1 MKNNISTLKEKAEK
15 NRKKILEM
23 VYRANAGHPGGS
35 LSIIDILTVIYANEV
50 DFGSEERSRVIM
62 SKGHATPALYAVL
75 NDTGCVD
82 ESEFDTFRKINSR
95 LQGHPDKNKIPE
107 IDANTGLLGQGLS
120 IGVGM
125 ALGKKLKKDKN
136 KVYVILGDGELHEG
150 QVWEAI
156 MSAPHY
162 NLDNLVAILDYN
174 RLSSKDDVN
183 KVMNLEPI
191 NDKIRAFNWEVIE
204 INGHDLEEITRALK
218 KAGEIKGKPVFIIAN
233 TIKGK
238 GVSFMENN
246 PKWHSGGLSEE
257 EYKTGIDEIDA
268 GGNKNE

>member
-1 MKNNISTLKEKAEK
+1 MKDDVSKLKKEALK

-35 LSIIDILTVIYANEV
+35 LSVIDILTAVYTNEV
-50 DFGSEERSRVIM
+50 DFTAQERSRVIL

-75 NDTGCVD
+75 NGLGFIDD
-82 ESEFDTFRKINSR
+82 NEFDTFRKANSR

-125 ALGKKLKKDKN
+125 ALGKKLKKDEN

-150 QVWEAI
+150 QVWEAL
-156 MSAPHY
+156 MAAPHY
-162 NLDNLVAILDYN
+162 GLDNLVAILDYN

-183 KVMNLEPI
+183 KVMNLEPLS
-191 NDKIRAFNWEVIE
+191 DKIKAFNWELME
-204 INGHDLEEITRALK
+204 INGHDMEEIIRTIE
-218 KAGEIKGKPVFIIAN
+218 KAKEIKGKPVFIIAN

-246 PKWHSGGLSEE
+246 PKWHSGGLKDE
-257 EYKTGIDEIDA
+257 EYKKGIEEIDA
-268 GGNKNE
+268 GGNNNE

>member
-1 MKNNISTLKEKAEK
+1 MKSDISTLKKEAKK

-23 VYRANAGHPGGS
+23 IYRANAGHPGGS
-35 LSIIDILTVIYANEV
+35 LSVIDILTVIYSNEV
-50 DFGSEERSRVIM
+50 DFSAAERSRVVL

-75 NDTGCVD
+75 NQLGFIED
-82 ESEFDTFRKINSR
+82 SEFDTFRKVNSR

-125 ALGKKLKKDKN
+125 ALGKKLKKDEN
-136 KVYVILGDGELHEG
+136 KVYVILGDGELQEG
-150 QVWEAI
+150 QIWEAL

-162 NLDNLVAILDYN
+162 KLDNIVAILDYN
-174 RLSSKDDVN
+174 RLSSKGDVN
-183 KVMNLEPI
+183 EVMNLEPVR
-191 NDKIRAFNWEVIE
+191 DKIKALNWELME
-204 INGHDLEEITRALK
+204 INGHSMKEITEALE
-218 KAGEIKGKPVFIIAN
+218 KAKGIKGKPVFIIAD

-246 PKWHSGGLSEE
+246 PKWHSGGLKDE
-257 EYKTGIDEIDA
+257 EYKTGIEEIEA
-268 GGNKNE
+268 GGNDNE

>member
-1 MKNNISTLKEKAEK
+1 MENNISILEEKAGK

-23 VYRANAGHPGGS
+23 VYRGSAGHLGGS
-35 LSIIDILTVIYANEV
+35 LSIIDILTAIYTNEI
-50 DFGSEERSRVIM
+50 DFSTKERSRVVL
-62 SKGHATPALYAVL
+62 SKGHVTPALYAVL
-75 NDTGCVD
+75 NDHGFIK
-82 ESEFDTFRKINSR
+82 ESEFVTFKKINSR

-120 IGVGM
+120 IGIGM

-136 KVYVILGDGELHEG
+136 RVYVILGDGELHEG
-150 QVWEAI
+150 QAWEAI

-183 KVMNLEPI
+183 KVMNLEPVS
-191 NDKIRAFNWEVIE
+191 DKIKAFNWEVIE
-204 INGHDLEEITRALK
+204 INGHNMEEIINALK
-218 KAGEIKGKPVFIIAN
+218 KAKEISGKPVFIIAN
-233 TIKGK
+233 TVKGK

-246 PKWHSGGLSEE
+246 PKWHSSGLTDE
-257 EYKTGIDEIDA
+257 EYKKGTAEIDA
-268 GGNKNE
+268 GGKNNE

>member
-1 MKNNISTLKEKAEK
+1 MKTKINTLKEEAKK

-35 LSIIDILTVIYANEV
+35 LSVIDILTAIYANEI
-50 DFGSEERSRVIM
+50 DFNSAERSRVVL

-75 NDTGCVD
+75 NELGFIED
-82 ESEFDTFRKINSR
+82 SEFNTFRKVNSR

-125 ALGKKLKKDKN
+125 ALGKKLKKDQN

-150 QVWEAI
+150 QVWEAL

-162 NLDNLVAILDYN
+162 KLDNLVAILDYN

-191 NDKIRAFNWEVIE
+191 NDKIKAFNWELME
-204 INGHDLEEITRALK
+204 INGHSMEEITDAIE
-218 KAGEIKGKPVFIIAN
+218 KAKGVKGKPVFIIAD
-233 TIKGK
+233 TVKGK

-246 PKWHSGGLSEE
+246 PKWHSGGLSDE
-257 EYKTGIDEIDA
+257 EYKTGIEEIEA
-268 GGNKNE
+268 GGNNNE

>member
-1 MKNNISTLKEKAEK
+1 MKKDISTLKEEAKK

-23 VYRANAGHPGGS
+23 VYKANAGHPGGS
-35 LSIIDILTVIYANEV
+35 LSVIDILTAIYTNEV
-50 DFGSEERSRVIM
+50 DFTAKERSRVIL

-75 NDTGCVD
+75 NELGFIDD
-82 ESEFDTFRKINSR
+82 SEFDTFRKVNSR
-95 LQGHPDKNKIPE
+95 LQGHPDRNKIPE

-125 ALGKKLKKDKN
+125 ALGKKLKKDEN
-136 KVYVILGDGELHEG
+136 RVYVILGDGELHEG
-150 QVWEAI
+150 QVWEAL

-162 NLDNLVAILDYN
+162 ELDNLTAILDYN

-183 KVMNLEPI
+183 KVMNLEPLR
-191 NDKIRAFNWEVIE
+191 DKIKAFNWELME
-204 INGHDLEEITRALK
+204 INGHSMEEIVKALE
-218 KAGEIKGKPVFIIAN
+218 KAKEIKGKPVFIIAD

-246 PKWHSGGLSEE
+246 PKWHSGGLKDE
-257 EYKTGIDEIDA
+257 EYATGIKDIDA
-268 GGNKNE
+268 GGNNNE